1 MKASKVKNTPYNPR
15 KMSEASRKALRK
27 SMDAFKDISGIVW
40 NKTTGNLVSGNHR
53 WDELVEEYGE
63 DNLTLERLPEPSDD
77 YMAIHGLGEFTGYLL
92 REVNWD
98 DDTEK
103 AANIAAN
110 SEKLQGEFTNSVSNL
125 LEEISERGNTLSD
138 GLFDDLR
145 FNELQMDF
153 GEHKIDFDTSNEFD
167 LDGFDDDFDEEE
179 LKIDNKNV
187 LINDDKEEIIE
198 LAIIKVKCPL
208 DKRAE
213 ITEKIKNALIADNDI
228 EVM

>member
-27 SMDAFKDISGIVW
+27 SMDTFKDISGIVW

-77 YMAIHGLGEFTGYLL
+77 YMAIQGMGEFTGYLL

-110 SEKLQGEFTNSVSNL
+110 SEKLQGEFTNAVSTL
-125 LEEISERGNTLSD
+125 LEEISERGSSLTD

-153 GEHKIDFDTSNEFD
+153 GEHKIDFDTTNEFD
-167 LDGFDDDFDEEE
+167 LDGFDDDFDEDD
-179 LKIDNKNV
+179 LKIDKKDT
-187 LINDDKEEIIE
+187 LINDDEDEIIE
-198 LAIIKVKCPL
+198 LAIIKVKCL
-208 DKRAE
+208 LSDRSQV
-213 ITEKIKNALIADNDI
+213 TEKIKNALIGLSDI